1 MYHVAWIALF
11 SAYRWRLDVLTF
23 LIKGFGFYD
32 NESLFFDKEK
42 LCDFESVSVYSVDPN
57 INSVITPL
65 TSQYTNSPI
74 QA

>member
-1 MYHVAWIALF
+1 MIYQRELN
-11 SAYRWRLDVLTF
+11 RNRNCLVLSGYTHYPEP
-23 LIKGFGFYD
+23 IFG
-32 NESLFFDKEK
+32 KEK
-42 LCDFESVSVYSVDPN
+42 LCYFKSVSVYSVDPN